1 MGIHDRDYYRQERR
15 GFAWS
20 GPRTIV
26 ATLVLLNVA
35 LFLVDG
41 LFARQD
47 HEITK
52 ALALRADDLTWSQPW
67 RWVRL
72 LTYGFVHHWPPDFT
86 HILFNMLGLW
96 FLGRDVESLYGRKE
110 FLRLYLAL
118 ILVGG
123 LVWAVAA
130 KLRGAPDGET
140 VLGASGAVVGV
151 VLLYALNFPHRTLIL
166 FPLPIPVRAWVVG
179 VFIVGIDLFRAIS
192 ASANPDAAGE
202 NRVAYAVHLAGAAFA
217 FFYFRF
223 RWNLS
228 RFSGGS
234 FSLDWLKSRP
244 KLRLH
249 EPPPEELDLNDEV
262 DRILEKIHRDGEAS
276 LTRKERRTLETASR
290 EYQKRRQGSGRS

>member
-1 MGIHDRDYYRQERR
+1 MGIYDRDYYRQERR

-35 LFLVDG
+35 LFLADG
-41 LFARQD
+41 LLARQN

-52 ALALRADDLTWSQPW
+52 ALALRAGDLTWSQPW

-72 LTYGFVHHWPPDFT
+72 VTYGFVHHWPPDFT

-123 LVWAVAA
+123 LVWAIAA
-130 KLRGAPDGET
+130 RLRGAPDGET

-151 VLLYALNFPHRTLIL
+151 VLLFAMNFPHRTLIL

-179 VFIVGIDLFRAIS
+179 VFIVGIDLLRAIS
-192 ASANPDAAGE
+192 ASANPDPLAE

-228 RFSGGS
+228 RLPGAS

-244 KLRLH
+244 KLRVH
-249 EPPPEELDLNDEV
+249 EPPEELDLSEEL

-276 LTRKERRTLETASR
+276 LTRKERRTLETVSR